1 MIYIDMTCNA
11 LLQTNSF
18 AQFVTAC
25 LIIVSFIHGQ
35 VKGIVSASYL
45 TISLTHELGDIQLIP
60 REFVLQLFLSHTEM
74 IPT

>member
-1 MIYIDMTCNA
+1 MTCNA
-11 LLQTNSF
+11 LLQTHSS

-35 VKGIVSASYL
+35 VKGIVSASNNIL
-45 TISLTHELGDIQLIP
+45 LTHELGDIQLIP
-60 REFVLQLFLSHTEM
+60 REFVLKLFLSHTKM